1 MATGTGG
8 RLWQAL
14 VVLGLAL
21 TLPLVDANREHK
33 VHNIV
38 LYPNKQSWCT
48 TRNISQVIAE
58 PGCRQVT
65 IDNNVCVGACFSYSI
80 PHTEPSDPGE
90 IIGPYCDSCQP
101 SEVSYVSVKV
111 DCTENPNGKT
121 PYLSKHIQLIHNC
134 SCTACEEQS
143 KRRPALAET
152 GDQSQETSASGEQPV
167 HHPMVQQQHHQKHEE
182 QQPAPQHQQQQQ
194 QQQHHHQ
201 PQQQQEQPQAQ
212 LQSQSAEDRSDP
224 THSDTIQDDIPEIL
238 EVVHYSENDT
248 EPIRL
253 TPLHDFQS
261 HTGGTTYLQQ
271 QQLNH
276 YEHNSHTDN
285 VKRLLHQKITKLLRS
300 IKATN
305 SPADREQLVEMIR
318 LIKGTSDRNWDEL
331 VVSLQSENS
340 ILDFNRL
347 RTELVEEPEEEPAG
361 LVSGIDNAADAAAAA
376 GAAAA
381 TVAVADSTN
390 TLPASSEE
398 EPIPD
403 LSASAT
409 KKSDSID
416 DVAVAGT
423 AAAGENDHRRLM
435 QHQFDAV
442 RHRAAQ
448 PAPAEPAAR
457 EDHGHASPQQQQQQQ
472 QQHLHQHQ
480 HHTVGERIDAHH
492 HLARGPHGALVIR
505 ADAADQE
512 ELRSHQNGHE
522 VQEKINIHAH
532 ELKPNLAG
540 LVVTYDH
547 HRGER
552 HHHHHQHHQLTTGGL
567 EGAGLGSAAGTEQQG
582 PPAEHQG
589 SEHRS
594 HPHHTQHQHHQ
605 AHGYHPHG
613 PHHGHHRET
622 GHQHH
627 GSQAA
632 PPGNEALSPT
642 SPPAASTGEAQR
654 K

>member
-1 MATGTGG
+1 MATGTG
-8 RLWQAL
+8 RFWQAL
-14 VVLGLAL
+14 VALGLAL

-143 KRRPALAET
+143 KRRPAVTES
-152 GDQSQETSASGEQPV
+152 DQSQETLASGELPVVHPMVPV
-167 HHPMVQQQHHQKHEE
+167 HHEEHQ
-182 QQPAPQHQQQQQ
+182 QHQQQP
-194 QQQHHHQ
+194 Q
-201 PQQQQEQPQAQ
+201 PELEQPQTQ
-212 LQSQSAEDRSDP
+212 QQQSQSAEDEASHPVADQ
-224 THSDTIQDDIPEIL
+224 HSSDTIQDDIPEIL

-261 HTGGTTYLQQ
+261 HSGGTTYLQQ

-285 VKRLLHQKITKLLRS
+285 VKRLLHQKITKLLRA
-300 IKATN
+300 IKETN

-347 RTELVEEPEEEPAG
+347 RTELVEEPEPAG
-361 LVSGIDNAADAAAAA
+361 PLPGTQDN
-376 GAAAA
+376 A
-381 TVAVADSTN
+381 TVAVSADSEN
-390 TLPASSEE
+390 AVSSGSSEE
-398 EPIPD
+398 EPLPD
-403 LSASAT
+403 VSAT
-409 KKSDSID
+409 AMKKSDD
-416 DVAVAGT
+416 GAAVVAT
-423 AAAGENDHRRLM
+423 NAAVTGEDDHRRLM

-442 RHRAAQ
+442 RHRAI
-448 PAPAEPAAR
+448 AETAGY
-457 EDHGHASPQQQQQQQ
+457 EEHGH
-472 QQHLHQHQ
+472 QHLHQHQ
-480 HHTVGERIDAHH
+480 HHHTVGERVDAHH

-547 HRGER
+547 RAQR
-552 HHHHHQHHQLTTGGL
+552 HHQHHPHQQPPAGGL
-567 EGAGLGSAAGTEQQG
+567 EGGPPGTEQQG
-582 PPAEHQG
+582 DRAESQG

-594 HPHHTQHQHHQ
+594 HPHHTSHQHH
-605 AHGYHPHG
+605 HHPHG
-613 PHHGHHRET
+613 HHGHGRET

-627 GSQAA
+627 GAQVQAVA
-632 PPGNEALSPT
+632 PPAGNDAL
-642 SPPAASTGEAQR
+642 PPPPPPPPSSSSSSSATTGETQPN
-654 K
+654 